1 MRIPLS
7 ILQLGLVAL
16 SCTAFPLLARAAD
29 DPVLV
34 QLANGASVRAALDG
48 RTDGDILW
56 LTTSLVGGSL
66 SQSIPWEEVR
76 QVEIGG
82 ERFDGSV
89 VRAAVATI
97 RDVSPVN
104 QPDPIPGFLALP
116 DAERLGAVDRSL
128 DEDTVLDRG
137 GASLAPKVQ
146 AITISAWL
154 ANWDQDV
161 AVDGLGVELT
171 AYDSLGNPIS
181 CNGTVNF
188 VLQAWKTSGRDR
200 HLEIRPERW
209 TQTVRAGDF
218 NSGRV
223 FFRLPFRTVRP
234 DRSSDWWSRGVLQIR
249 LTVPGSGVIE
259 RTLSDLRLRH
269 AEPMRD
275 AWEQHTGRRSFPG
288 ENVQRRAWAGR

>member
-7 ILQLGLVAL
+7 ILQLGVVAL
-16 SCTAFPLLARAAD
+16 SCTAFPLVVRAAD

-34 QLANGASVRAALDG
+34 QLANGASVRAVLDE
-48 RTDGDILW
+48 RTDGDSLW

-76 QVEIGG
+76 HVKIGG
-82 ERFDGSV
+82 ERFEGSV

-97 RDVSPVN
+97 RDVSPVKP
-104 QPDPIPGFLALP
+104 PDPASRLLALS
-116 DAERLGAVDRSL
+116 DAERLGAENRSL
-128 DEDTVLDRG
+128 DVGKVLDRG
-137 GASLAPKVQ
+137 RARLAPKVQ
-146 AITISAWL
+146 AMTISAWL
-154 ANWDQDV
+154 ANWDQDG
-161 AVDGLGVELT
+161 AVDGLGIELT

-181 CNGTVNF
+181 CNGTVSF
-188 VLQAWKTSGRDR
+188 VLQTWKTSGRGR

-209 TQTVRAGDF
+209 THSVRAGDF
-218 NSGRV
+218 DSGRV
-223 FFRLPFRTVRP
+223 CFRLPFRTVHP
-234 DRSSDWWSRGVLQIR
+234 ARSSDWWSRGVLQVR

-259 RTLSDLRLRH
+259 RTLSDLRLRQ

-288 ENVQRRAWAGR
+288 ENVQRHAWSGL